1 MDIEQAFFSEPGD
14 GLLHEMRTKEE
25 LIAFQQKYETGFTLT
40 DKEAEILVNYMDGH
54 DYILGEDDGKL
65 YRGDLDEKPGEV
77 CWEEYSMDDAIDA
90 VCEWNYEL
98 ILDADAK
105 RTNPSDFVDF
115 SNSQSW
121 YEGLK
126 EEEKILDKLF
136 DQTKYG
142 KGMEELAQKLANQV
156 IESISK
162 ADTKEESIEAV
173 VAAVSEQVKQYSI
186 GGRSR

>member
-90 VCEWNYEL
+90 VREWNYV
-98 ILDADAK
+98 I
-105 RTNPSDFVDF
+105 F
-115 SNSQSW
+115 SVNFIN
-121 YEGLK
+121 YCLNKVIK
-126 EEEKILDKLF
+126 EEG
-136 DQTKYG
+136 YR
-142 KGMEELAQKLANQV
+142 ELRA
-156 IESISK
+156 
-162 ADTKEESIEAV
+162 TTH
-173 VAAVSEQVKQYSI
+173 
-186 GGRSR
+186 